1 MPDLNTMPEPYR
13 FLEKISTEELRRL
26 LREDLESE
34 GESSPEN
41 DEFITHVMEVVAQR
55 EESDP
60 SAPVFDPAAG
70 WEDFQT
76 YYYPTEQDPILLCDN
91 AQLAKLT
98 RQHRVAKRSH
108 PAPAPAAHRSVR
120 RLALVAAAI
129 GVFMTLLVAAQASG
143 LDVFG
148 AMARWTDET
157 FRFVAA
163 PGNDE
168 VAEFRSA
175 LEEQGIPAEYAP
187 SWIPKNFR
195 ADATEISVSGDS
207 KLISTRFFNEKEK
220 FHIVITQ
227 FPDREHLVVSNYEK
241 DANAVIPYSNGR
253 QLFYIFDNLDSSVAT
268 WSDGKTLTIEISGQL
283 SVQDMKSIIDSIGG
297 QL

>member
-13 FLEKISTEELRRL
+13 FLEKISTEELHRL

-55 EESDP
+55 EESNP

-91 AQLAKLT
+91 TQLAKLT

-108 PAPAPAAHRSVR
+108 PAPAPTAHRSVR

-163 PGNDE
+163 PTNYD
-168 VAEFRSA
+168 VAAFRAA
-175 LEEQGIPAEYAP
+175 LEEQDIPAEYAP
-187 SWIPKNFR
+187 SRIHAGFV
-195 ADATEISVSGDS
+195 ADGLQTTNS
-207 KLISTRFFNEKEK
+207 KK
-220 FHIVITQ
+220 ITQ
-227 FPDREHLVVSNYEK
+227 VTAYFTDGNAEFSFVVTRYHDIAIANYEK
-241 DANAVIPYSNGR
+241 TLGEAISYTNGK
-253 QLFYIFDNLDSSVAT
+253 QLFYIFENTNSTMAT
-268 WSDGKTLTIEISGQL
+268 WSDGRALTIDICGQV
-283 SVQDMKSIIDSIGG
+283 STNDMKSIINSIGG

>member
-34 GESSPEN
+34 GDSSPEN

-70 WEDFQT
+70 WENFQA
-76 YYYPTEQDPILLCDN
+76 YYYPTEQGPILLCDN

-157 FRFVAA
+157 FHFVAA
-163 PGNDE
+163 PADYD
-168 VAEFRSA
+168 AAAFRSA

-187 SWIPKNFR
+187 SWIPAGFH
-195 ADATEISVSGDS
+195 ADKPKVLITKES
-207 KLISTRFFNEKEK
+207 KVVSTRFSNDESIFCV
-220 FHIVITQ
+220 FATQ
-227 FPDREHLVVSNYEK
+227 FSDRERLVVSNYEK
-241 DANAVIPYSNGR
+241 NAKAVIPYSNGR

-268 WSDGKTLTIEISGQL
+268 WSDGETLTIEISGQL

>member
-55 EESDP
+55 EESNP

-91 AQLAKLT
+91 TQLAKLT

-168 VAEFRSA
+168 VAELRSA

-187 SWIPKNFR
+187 SWIPAGFCAAPTNVF
-195 ADATEISVSGDS
+195 VSKDS
-207 KLISTRFFNEKEK
+207 KLIFTRFSNGKATFQAAITKFSSKERL
-220 FHIVITQ
+220 VIN
-227 FPDREHLVVSNYEK
+227 NYEK
-241 DANAVIPYSNGR
+241 DASAVIPYSNGR

-268 WSDGKTLTIEISGQL
+268 WSDGETLTIEIAGQL
-283 SVQDMKSIIDSIGG
+283 SLQDMKSIIDSIGG

>member
-108 PAPAPAAHRSVR
+108 PAPAPAARRSVR

-157 FRFVAA
+157 FRFVAESS
-163 PGNDE
+163 NDE
-168 VAEFRSA
+168 VAELRSA

-187 SWIPKNFR
+187 SWIPENFQ
-195 ADATEISVSGDS
+195 ANPTKIFTPKDAIFIFTCFSNGKEEFQIT
-207 KLISTRFFNEKEK
+207 ITRFPNKK
-220 FHIVITQ
+220 HLIVN
-227 FPDREHLVVSNYEK
+227 NYEK

-268 WSDGKTLTIEISGQL
+268 WSDGETLTIEISGQL
-283 SVQDMKSIIDSIGG
+283 SLQDMKSIIDSIGG